1 MAKRQR
7 AIDPDLANCWL
18 VRKQMKVD
26 LDCEIQTGGDIRHW
40 RHFLVE
46 QHMQHEIR
54 YELCMRDIR
63 KVFARGLQLF
73 AFEFTGVT
81 PDNPE
86 GVIWL

>member
-1 MAKRQR
+1 
-7 AIDPDLANCWL
+7 
-18 VRKQMKVD
+18 
-26 LDCEIQTGGDIRHW
+26 
-40 RHFLVE
+40 
-46 QHMQHEIR
+46 MQHEIR